1 MTNDPDHFFEQ
12 QDVALQM
19 LIVENKGD
27 ELTDILV
34 EALRDALALL
44 QDELEPTVH

>member
-12 QDVALQM
+12 QDMAVQM

-34 EALRDALALL
+34 EALRDALSLL
-44 QDELEPTVH
+44 QEEREATVH

>member
-1 MTNDPDHFFEQ
+1 MTNEPDHFFEQ
-12 QDVALQM
+12 QDAAIKH

-34 EALRDALALL
+34 AALSDVLDLLRD
-44 QDELEPTVH
+44 ETVDTIH